1 MTEAKRIVI
10 DANVGVLTVLDYPL
24 SGAIAKRWGEWIDD
38 AIEVYVPALW
48 LNEVT
53 SVIHKE
59 QKLGAISE
67 EEAVSALDTVLEL
80 DVECVTETPRLC
92 RAAFKW
98 ATLLNHT
105 AAYDGFYLALAEDLA
120 SPLWT
125 GDRRLVRRAH
135 QIDVPW
141 VRFVGDA

>member
-24 SGAIAKRWGEWIDD
+24 SDAVAKRWHDWIED
-38 AIEVYVPALW
+38 AIEVYAPGLW

-59 QKLGAISE
+59 QKLGAISK
-67 EEAVSALDTVLEL
+67 EEAVAALDTVLEL

-98 ATLLNHT
+98 ATLLNQT
-105 AAYDGFYLALAEDLA
+105 AAYDGFYLALAEDLV
-120 SPLWT
+120 SSLWT

-141 VRFVGDA
+141 VRFIGDA